1 MAGLN
6 ILHPCFLAGRPFYG
20 GFGEMALGVSF
31 FPGRLVS
38 LECIPWG
45 LLDCTYRAG
54 RLVPGYSGS
63 PTHLLLTFIAVGEP
77 D

>member
-1 MAGLN
+1 
-6 ILHPCFLAGRPFYG
+6 
-20 GFGEMALGVSF
+20 MALGVSF

-63 PTHLLLTFIAVGEP
+63 PTHSPLTLQLGNLTSPGATDTSLRNDSNNNLLGE
-77 D
+77 